1 MGTIFKA
8 QHPTFGTKNSRQSLS
23 YQQRSPYYW
32 WWEFLR
38 RNEKYLECCR
48 NGGNGEL
55 SELYQSFGV
64 VLNDNFKEWWTKDGR
79 GFRLF
84 AEEPQA
90 QRMKKLNSPSE
101 WNEKWTDD
109 NVLVVVA
116 PLSMTSKELKGT
128 FSKMLKKWHKG
139 VRGRKSLNDVG
150 ASTAKFPLHRYVS
163 IHTLRKQL
171 SVYDAVIANKSADK
185 KLTLA
190 QIGKK
195 LKLVEDAM
203 PLATDDKDTAEDKRN
218 VMTSSV
224 SRYYREASR
233 IIANTAKGQF
243 PNSDK

>member
-48 NGGNGEL
+48 NGGKGEL
-55 SELYQSFGV
+55 SELFQSFGV
-64 VLNDNFKEWWTKDGR
+64 VLNDNFKDWWTEGGR

-84 AEEPQA
+84 AEQPQA
-90 QRMKKLNSPSE
+90 QRMKKLNSPNE
-101 WNEKWTDD
+101 WDESWTDD

-116 PLSMTSKELKGT
+116 PLSMTSKELKAT

-150 ASTAKFPLHRYVS
+150 ATTAKFPLHRYVS

-171 SVYDAVIANKSADK
+171 AVYDAVEANKKADK

-218 VMTSSV
+218 VMTASV

-233 IIANTAKGQF
+233 IIANTGKGQF
-243 PNSDK
+243 PNSGK

>member
-8 QHPTFGTKNSRQSLS
+8 QHPTFGTKNNRQSLS

-32 WWEFLR
+32 WWECLR

-48 NGGNGEL
+48 NGGKGDLE
-55 SELYQSFGV
+55 EIYRSFGD
-64 VLNDNFKEWWTKDGR
+64 VLNDTFKEWWMVDGR
-79 GFRLF
+79 GYRLF

-90 QRMKKLNSPSE
+90 QRMAKLRSPSD
-101 WNEKWTDD
+101 WNESWTDD

-116 PLSMTSKELKGT
+116 PLTMTSKELKAT

-171 SVYDAVIANKSADK
+171 AVYDAVEENKKTDK
-185 KLTLA
+185 KITLA

-203 PLATDDKDTAEDKRN
+203 PLTTDDRNTAEDKRN
-218 VMTSSV
+218 VMSASV

-233 IIANTAKGQF
+233 IIANTSKGQF
-243 PNSDK
+243 PNSN